1 MTAPTVLLPHTASRA
16 DWLAARRRGI
26 TATKIAAVAGVHP
39 WLSALEVYDDMVGV
53 TVDVEENTA
62 MRAGTFLEPFI
73 CREWAADTGRAIAR
87 SGLLAHPDRAWQ
99 MATPDRL
106 VLKPGRTSW
115 FGKWV
120 NVDSLL
126 EAKTAL
132 GWGALAWS
140 DEVPTH
146 VQMQV
151 QWQLA
156 VTGLDR
162 AWVVALAGPQIK
174 PFAVERDDELIADLT
189 DIGEAFLLDHVAR
202 KVPPTPD
209 GTERTARYLARRTP
223 AVAGASTV
231 LDPEQWADLTVRYW
245 DAHREAAEYEK
256 DKTAAGNAMRL
267 LLGPAEEG
275 YLPGETKPV
284 VTFRESYP
292 VRFDAKALAADQP
305 DLYAQYRRPASEP
318 QRTLSP
324 RKPPRTSSRK
334 EQAA

>member
-1 MTAPTVLLPHTASRA
+1 MAAPTVVLPHTASRA
-16 DWLAARRRGI
+16 DWLAARRHGI

-39 WLSALEVYDDMVGV
+39 WLSAIEVYDDMVGIAA
-53 TVDVEENTA
+53 DVEENTA
-62 MRAGTFLEPFI
+62 MRAGTWLEPFI

-87 SGLLAHPDRAWQ
+87 AGLFAHPVLPWM

-115 FGKWV
+115 FGKWA

-189 DIGEAFLLDHVAR
+189 DIGEAFLADVKR

-209 GTERTARYLARRTP
+209 GTERTARYLARRSPATP
-223 AVAGASTV
+223 GATTV
-231 LDPEQWADLTVRYW
+231 LDPDVWADLYETYW
-245 DAHREAAEYEK
+245 GAHRQAAEHEQ
-256 DKTAAGNAMRL
+256 DKTAAANAMRL
-267 LLGPAEEG
+267 LLGSAEEG
-275 YLPGETKPV
+275 YLPGETKPA
-284 VTFRESYP
+284 VTFRESHP
-292 VRFDAKALAADQP
+292 VRFDAKAFAADEP
-305 DLYAQYRRPASEP
+305 DLYAAYRRPAAEP

-324 RKPPRTSSRK
+324 RKPPRTASPK